1 MMLEK
6 DHFFGFIVYRS
17 IYRPL
22 CYRAIWLGMLGHVYC
37 LVSDLL
43 RVKTCIVEYKIMCLA
58 KIKNLSTLEV
68 DLEVLVKE
76 MHQI

>member
-1 MMLEK
+1 MMPEK
-6 DHFFGFIVYRS
+6 DHFFVVIVYR
-17 IYRPL
+17 YV
-22 CYRAIWLGMLGHVYC
+22 YRAIGLGTLGHVYC

-43 RVKTCIVEYKIMCLA
+43 RFKTCDVEYKIMSLA
-58 KIKNLSTLEV
+58 EIENLSRLEV

>member
-1 MMLEK
+1 MMPEK

-17 IYRPL
+17 V
-22 CYRAIWLGMLGHVYC
+22 YRATGLGTLGHVYY

-43 RVKTCIVEYKIMCLA
+43 RFKTCTVEYKIICLA
-58 KIKNLSTLEV
+58 KIENLSRLEV
-68 DLEVLVKE
+68 DLEVIVKE

>member
-1 MMLEK
+1 MIPEK
-6 DHFFGFIVYRS
+6 YHFFGVIFYRS
-17 IYRPL
+17 V
-22 CYRAIWLGMLGHVYC
+22 YRAIGLGMLRHLYC

-43 RVKTCIVEYKIMCLA
+43 RVKSYAVEYKIMCLA
-58 KIKNLSTLEV
+58 KIENMSRLEV